1 MKKFILSLL
10 VVLSFTVKAQD
21 DTLLFNTFN
30 LFDLD
35 TIVIEGDTFVYV
47 DIQKSNW
54 ANLQLQGWQ
63 TYSNQEKL
71 AEEITEGPKS
81 TNYWLYDSVSWL
93 SWHVDLYA
101 LDSVD
106 TVVVSPD
113 STRYDTVADYGLVS
127 YSWLETPSKLQN
139 AIMTPAVWLTG
150 DVSKLSW
157 ESKPIQGPRY
167 QDGYKVYVLRDEYKY
182 IDRVPFETIDYDFAM
197 KQLDVSGGP
206 VPRIIKSIVELNSL
220 YDFIPEDGTNHDN
233 YEFKYYDDVVTDS
246 TVQQPYMQRFEI
258 DLSEYQDE
266 YVRIV
271 FLHDSYDNYG
281 IVLDNVLITGI
292 GSIGT
297 EEVSKLS
304 LKLYPNPVNNQVYF
318 EFPQGESNGLVEL
331 FDLSGRSV
339 LLSDYEIYRPLDVSS
354 LVPGQYLVTVKTS
367 KGVYS
372 HKFIKI

>member
-93 SWHVDLYA
+93 NWHVDLYA

-297 EEVSKLS
+297 EEVSKFS
-304 LKLYPNPVNNQVYF
+304 LKSYPNPVNNQVYF

>member
-81 TNYWLYDSVSWL
+81 INYWLYDSVSWL

-297 EEVSKLS
+297 EEVSELS
-304 LKLYPNPVNNQVYF
+304 LRTYPNPVSNQIYF
-318 EFPQGESNGLVEL
+318 EFPQGESFGQVEIL
-331 FDLSGRSV
+331 DLSGRSV
-339 LLSDYEIYRPLDVSS
+339 LLSDYEMYRPLDVSS
-354 LVPGQYLVTVKTS
+354 LVPGQYLVTVKTD